1 MILPF
6 TMINRGNYFFNYNFI
21 ITYSKTL
28 VVKHSKENIVSIRSR
43 TWVQAINNDVCMN
56 IHNLLNVKNN
66 ETLRYIEKK

>member
-1 MILPF
+1 
-6 TMINRGNYFFNYNFI
+6 MINRGNYFFNYNFI

-43 TWVQAINNDVCMN
+43 TWVLAINNDVCMN
-56 IHNLLNVKNN
+56 IHNLLNVKNG